1 MKEYLWRFK
10 LDWGR
15 RGMIDSVFVASNE
28 DVDEVIGKEAWFGS
42 VLGKHSEVYCTLE
55 IDMFTRLTRKLPDEE
70 AVVDFH
76 RRCFGR
82 EGIGYNPLQ
91 YIEEEEEE

>member
-15 RGMIDSVFVASNE
+15 HGMIDSVFVASDE
-28 DVDEVIGKEAWFGS
+28 DVHEALGKEAWFGS
-42 VLGKHSEVYCTLE
+42 VFGKHSEVYCTLE
-55 IDMFTRLTRKLPDEE
+55 SDMFTKLTAGE

-76 RRCFGR
+76 WVCFGR